1 MVADDLSTNSQKN
14 LVGCRPITNT
24 CMTNEGWASG
34 TSRISLAKRVIKR
47 ERDSSSFWLNPRR
60 IAMDG
65 LGRTL
70 ARNLNSLASWS
81 KDEIEDDLSRLY
93 HTRAEP
99 QRVVG
104 NARHI
109 RASKVPYRAIW
120 ALKAMTCSTG
130 SESPL

>member
-14 LVGCRPITNT
+14 LVGYRPIMNT
-24 CMTNEGWASG
+24 CMTNEGWALE
-34 TSRISLAKRVIKR
+34 TSWISLAKRMIKR

-60 IAMDG
+60 IAMDS

-70 ARNLNSLASWS
+70 AKNLNSLASWS

-93 HTRAEP
+93 HTRAKP

-104 NARHI
+104 NAQLI
-109 RASKVPYRAIW
+109 RASKVSYRAI
-120 ALKAMTCSTG
+120 
-130 SESPL
+130 